1 MKLRVAALALAS
13 CTVFAGAAFADNFI
27 PGLYTV
33 INYSGA
39 YPDFKNNNTLLP
51 GSSTP
56 SFLDGVEADIGWRF
70 NRYYSMEAS
79 YSYFTGSK
87 NTPGVP
93 ALTTQL
99 QTASI
104 DALGYLPFGPRSEW
118 ALYGDVGG
126 TGYFLNE
133 STPLVGVH
141 SHRFGWRAG
150 GGVQFQ
156 FNEDLGLR
164 VGARYEAANL
174 PAMRSAEVFA
184 IGLVWQR

>member
-13 CTVFAGAAFADNFI
+13 CTVIAGAAHADNFI

-39 YPDFKNNNTLLP
+39 YPDFKNNVPL
-51 GSSTP
+51 GFSSP

-70 NRYYSMEAS
+70 NRFYSMEAS

-87 NTPGVP
+87 NSPGSTSF
-93 ALTTQL
+93 TTQL

-118 ALYGDVGG
+118 ALYADVGG
-126 TGYFLNE
+126 TGYFLNQ
-133 STPLVGVH
+133 STPIVGVH
-141 SHRFGWRAG
+141 SNRFGGRAG

-164 VGARYEAANL
+164 VGARYEFANL
-174 PAMRSAEVFA
+174 PAMKSATVFA